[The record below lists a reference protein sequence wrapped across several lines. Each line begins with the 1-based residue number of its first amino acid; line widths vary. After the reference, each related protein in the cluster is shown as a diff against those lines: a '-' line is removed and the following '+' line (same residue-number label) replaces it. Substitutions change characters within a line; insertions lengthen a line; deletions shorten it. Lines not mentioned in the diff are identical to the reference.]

1 MRNFKVVLFVLG
13 CLCGIHIQAQ
23 QLEIKGVV
31 TSSDDKQ
38 PLIGATVS
46 VKGAPGRGVVTDM
59 DGRYSLHVEA
69 SDKFLVVSYVGMKTV
84 EVKVPKNGVLNVMLR
99 PESLSLDEV
108 VVTGYGNF
116 SNGQNGR
123 GTDAVSTPASSSA
136 LRTSSTSSF
145 VSCGSR
151 YWPQESS
158 IRWNRLSDKALRH
171 SGRRISD
178 ALTETAYRYMFFSC
192 VSRNVASLSSPRSGL
207 RRAART
213 RHSWRLRGG

>member
-13 CLCGIHIQAQ
+13 CLCGIHVQAQ

-108 VVTGYGNF
+108 FPTLLWLF
-116 SNGQNGR
+116 
-123 GTDAVSTPASSSA
+123 
-136 LRTSSTSSF
+136 L
-145 VSCGSR
+145 
-151 YWPQESS
+151 
-158 IRWNRLSDKALRH
+158 
-171 SGRRISD
+171 
-178 ALTETAYRYMFFSC
+178 
-192 VSRNVASLSSPRSGL
+192 
-207 RRAART
+207 
-213 RHSWRLRGG
+213 